1 MQEERQE
8 QGVKEQE
15 PEGTC
20 QSTEPHSIALSQ
32 NPNAM
37 SFPCISLAQTILDSP
52 HGRILTSGNIAALTK
67 IKIC

>member
-1 MQEERQE
+1 MQKERQE

-20 QSTEPHSIALSQ
+20 QSTELHSGLSQ

-37 SFPCISLAQTILDSP
+37 SFPCTSLVQSILDSS
-52 HGRILTSGNIAALTK
+52 HGRILTSRNIAALTK
-67 IKIC
+67 IKIS

>member
-20 QSTEPHSIALSQ
+20 QSTEPHSALSQ

-37 SFPCISLAQTILDSP
+37 SFPCTSLVQTILDSP
-52 HGRILTSGNIAALTK
+52 HGRMLTSRNIAALTK
-67 IKIC
+67 NQIF